1 LLSSSSTSSS
11 STSSSTST
19 PDTSQDE
26 AQSILNSLPHPE
38 DIQWN
43 PIRPLKFEKD
53 DDDNLHIDFIHAAS
67 TLRALN
73 YTIIDPSKASR
84 LNSKLIAGRII
95 PAIVTTTAV
104 VAGLECFELY
114 KVIQANNRKID
125 DFKNGFISLGIPQL
139 LLSEPLPPIKHK
151 YYSKEI
157 TEWDRVNI
165 KPPKDFTLQ
174 ALLMYF
180 KKKLAMNVTSI
191 SVGPASIYLDVNE
204 NHKTRLKSRFVP
216 LVEHVMKTKFSPK
229 RRWFTLFVTALTV
242 NTGEPLEQIPKL
254 YYWIPNNTTTDIE
267 EKRNEG
273 DGDE

>member
-1 LLSSSSTSSS
+1 LTLSEFYCRFISSSSSTSI
-11 STSSSTST
+11 

-26 AQSILNSLPHPE
+26 AQCILNSLQKHQQ
-38 DIQWN
+38 IQWN

-53 DDDNLHIDFIHAAS
+53 DDNNLHIDFIHAAS

-84 LNSKLIAGRII
+84 LTSKLIAGRII

-114 KVIQANNRKID
+114 KVIQANRKID
-125 DFKNGFISLGIPQL
+125 NFKNAFISLGIPQL

-174 ALLMYF
+174 ALLIYF
-180 KKKLAMNVTSI
+180 KKKLAMNVTSV

-216 LVEHVMKTKFSPK
+216 LVEHVTKTKFSPNRK
-229 RRWFTLFVTALTV
+229 WFTLFVTALTV
-242 NTGEPLEQIPKL
+242 NTGEPLEQMPKI
-254 YYWIPNNTTTDIE
+254 YYWIPNNTTETE